1 MATESISKPVD
12 STPTSRRTARR
23 GYTQR
28 PGELV
33 GTILTYA
40 FLIFWSI
47 IVIFPMVWLL
57 YTSFKT
63 DQEIFFSPWT
73 LPAALQWNNF
83 ERAWVEAHIGDYFLN
98 SVVIVVPSIFLTLL
112 LSSMTAYVLAR
123 FPFPLNR
130 FFFYLFLSGLLFPI
144 FLALV
149 PLFFLV
155 KDLGMLN
162 TYHGLILVYTAYSL
176 PFSVFFLTGFFKTLP
191 SELHEAGIIDGA
203 NQYQVFFLIM
213 LPLAQPGLVS
223 IGIFNF
229 LGMWNQYILPLVL
242 ISDPA
247 RYLLTQ
253 GLAYMLYQQFYGS
266 DWSGLFA
273 ALTIVMIPT
282 VLAYVI
288 FQGQIQKGIT
298 VGALKG

>member
-1 MATESISKPVD
+1 MATDTI
-12 STPTSRRTARR
+12 STPTSRPVARR
-23 GYTQR
+23 APTNF
-28 PGELV
+28 GEKIGQILLSAVLV
-33 GTILTYA
+33 L
-40 FLIFWSI
+40 WSI
-47 IVIFPMVWLL
+47 IVIFPMWWLL

-63 DQEIFFSPWT
+63 DREIFFSPWA
-73 LPAALQWNNF
+73 LPGALQWNNF
-83 ERAWVEAHIGDYFLN
+83 ARAWVEAHIGEYFLN
-98 SVVIVVPSIFLTLL
+98 SLLVVIPALFLTLL
-112 LSSMTAYVLAR
+112 LSSMTAYVLGR

-130 FFFYLFLSGLLFPI
+130 FFFYLFLAGMLFPI

-155 KDLGMLN
+155 QDLGLLN
-162 TYHGLILVYTAYSL
+162 TYVGLILVYTAYSL

-203 NQYQVFFLIM
+203 NQYQVFFRIM
-213 LPLAQPGLVS
+213 LPLAQPGLIS

-242 ISDPA
+242 MSRPE

-273 ALTIVMIPT
+273 AVTIVMVPT
-282 VLAYVI
+282 VLAYII
-288 FQGQIQKGIT
+288 FQGQIQRGIT

>member
-1 MATESISKPVD
+1 MATETISNPVNSKP
-12 STPTSRRTARR
+12 SYGSGT
-23 GYTQR
+23 R
-28 PGELV
+28 PSDLV
-33 GTILTYA
+33 WSGLMYA
-40 FLIFWSI
+40 ILIFWAI

-73 LPAALQWNNF
+73 LPSALQFNNF
-83 ERAWVEAHIGDYFLN
+83 ERAWVEARIGEYFLN
-98 SVVIVVPSIFLTLL
+98 SIIVVIPSIFLTLL
-112 LSSMTAYVLAR
+112 LSSMTAYVLGR

-130 FFFYLFLSGLLFPI
+130 FFFYLFLSGMLFPI

-162 TYHGLILVYTAYSL
+162 TYYGLVLVYTAYSL
-176 PFSVFFLTGFFKTLP
+176 PFSIFFLTGFFKTLP

-213 LPLAQPGLVS
+213 LPLAQPGLIS

-229 LGMWNQYILPLVL
+229 LGMWNQYILPLSSSPIQNA
-242 ISDPA
+242 IS
-247 RYLLTQ
+247 
-253 GLAYMLYQQFYGS
+253 
-266 DWSGLFA
+266 
-273 ALTIVMIPT
+273 
-282 VLAYVI
+282 
-288 FQGQIQKGIT
+288 
-298 VGALKG
+298 

>member
-1 MATESISKPVD
+1 MATETI
-12 STPTSRRTARR
+12 STPAGRPAV
-23 GYTQR
+23 QR
-28 PGELV
+28 ATVRPAELIGQIV
-33 GTILTYA
+33 SYA
-40 FLIFWSI
+40 VLVFWAI

-73 LPAALQWNNF
+73 LPAALQFNNF
-83 ERAWVEAHIGDYFLN
+83 QRAWVEAHIGEYFLN
-98 SVVIVVPSIFLTLL
+98 SLIVVIPAIFFTLL
-112 LSSMTAYVLAR
+112 LSSMTAYVLGR

-130 FFFYLFLSGLLFPI
+130 FFFYLFLSGMLFPI

-149 PLFFLV
+149 PLFFLA
-155 KDLGMLN
+155 KDLRMLN
-162 TYHGLILVYTAYSL
+162 TYYGLILVYIAYSL
-176 PFSVFFLTGFFKTLP
+176 PFSIFFLTGFFKTLP

-203 NQYQVFFLIM
+203 NQYQVFFRIM
-213 LPLAQPGLVS
+213 LPLAQPGLIS

-242 ISDPA
+242 MSDPT

-282 VLAYVI
+282 VLAYVV